1 MTMAAET
8 APDAETARTRVI
20 RYGSEGELPRR
31 HLVRAGA
38 VTAVV
43 EGGDL
48 RYMQVGGAE
57 IVRRIYV
64 AVRDPNWGTIAPR
77 FVAYQLDTDD
87 RSFVVRF
94 TAEHVAG
101 DVDFSWDGRIEGTD
115 AGVITCTMDGVARNT
130 FLKNRI
136 GWCVLHP
143 ADLAGQP
150 ASVRTAEA
158 THRGVFPAQ
167 ISPHQPFV
175 EMTGIAYATRRG
187 DDVMVRFEGDLFEME
202 DQRNW
207 TDASYKT
214 YSTPLRLPYPAEI
227 QEGERVAQTVTIQ
240 VTSVAAVTSTVADN
254 ATMEVRVGIEP
265 TGALPPIGLGAASH
279 GQGLSDLE
287 AQRIRALRPAHLRA
301 SIDLGEGDWEERLR
315 QTAADVEAVGAGL
328 ELEIRAGDDGKGL
341 DALART
347 LGRLETR
354 VARILVFPRS
364 EHVTTER
371 VMARAREELR
381 GVAAGAHLGGGSRAY
396 FTELNRATL
405 PLELMEVVG
414 YTINPQVHAFDNA
427 SLVETLAAEGATV
440 RSAKAIV
447 GDRPLAVGPVTLRP
461 RFNPNATGPEP
472 PTAAGALPSSVDS
485 RQPSLIGAGWTLGS
499 IKHLGIAGVDS
510 LTYYETTGWR
520 GVMER
525 CDHALRVEAFRSS
538 PGMLFPLYHVLADVG
553 EYAGGGLLPVEV
565 SDPLEVEALA
575 LRSGSKIRVLVASF
589 DNEPRQVRLALS
601 GLTEAIV
608 RVLDETTFDQA
619 TTEPD
624 GCRKGA
630 ISVATRGGSISLALR
645 PFAVATIDAFG
656 NW

>member
-1 MTMAAET
+1 MGDRPTFSVNAM
-8 APDAETARTRVI
+8 
-20 RYGSEGELPRR
+20 RYGRDEPLAERIQ
-31 HLVRAGA
+31 VRAGPLSA
-38 VTAVV
+38 VL
-43 EGGDL
+43 ENGDL
-48 RYMQVGGAE
+48 RY
-57 IVRRIYV
+57 VRLDGELVVLRLYG
-64 AVRDPNWGTIAPR
+64 AVRDRNWDTIEPR
-77 FVAYQLDTDD
+77 FLAYDVEE
-87 RSFVVRF
+87 RNGGFAVRY
-94 TAEHVAG
+94 TAECVSD
-101 DVDFSWDGRIEGTD
+101 DVDFVWQGRLTGTPE
-115 AGVITCTMDGVARNT
+115 GVITAVFEGEARST
-130 FLKNRI
+130 FHKNRI

-143 ADLAGQP
+143 MGLAGLP
-150 ASVRTAEA
+150 VETETPDGPVGGS
-158 THRGVFPAQ
+158 FPVTIA
-167 ISPHQPFV
+167 PWQPFFDMRSISHPTASGGQV
-175 EMTGIAYATRRG
+175 TI
-187 DDVMVRFEGDLFEME
+187 RFEGDLFEME

-315 QTAADVEAVGAGL
+315 QTAADAEAVGAGL

-472 PTAAGALPSSVDS
+472 RTAPWALPSSVDS
-485 RQPSLIGAGWTLGS
+485 RQPSLFGAGWTLGS